1 LRRKPADPQSSP
13 RDEILSL
20 KSAAQLSL
28 TRFFGR
34 FVDLRSGEGVVFLR
48 AFLVLLLTISAHTVL
63 ETARDALFLTKLAPR
78 NLAFVYVATAVFT
91 IAITPLSVRL
101 TRAAGA
107 KNALVVSLLL
117 SAFSVAYFRIRPPG
131 AASVF
136 SLYVFGALSA
146 TVLVGQFWQLAG
158 TLFTAAQSRRL
169 FGPLASGGVLGGV
182 GGGAIAAV
190 LLKVVPVH
198 GLLGVAS
205 LLYFAATF
213 VATQLNLEDAVAVG
227 QGGRIGSS
235 PVASRVPLR
244 PQLST
249 VRHDPFLIRLAL
261 IAALSVA
268 LSVVVDYLYKAKVSR
283 TIAPEDLG
291 EFFARYQLVL
301 SLGALMLQVVIT
313 GPVVQRIGV
322 VGLALTGPLLLSAGA
337 TVTALLGAPFWI
349 VVLLKGTDTSL
360 RNSLGRVAGELL
372 WAPVEQQARARGFV
386 DLIVTRVAQALAGGV
401 LLAAT
406 MQREFRPGHLAATA
420 ATLAVLW
427 LVVGVGIRKPYIALF
442 RQALSRGGQ
451 EREFMLAELDLTSVE
466 TLVEALARPQPTEVI
481 AAMNVLAERKRDR
494 LIPALILLH
503 NDEGVLLR
511 ALEILGSSRRRDW
524 FSLGEKLLDSPSV
537 AVQQATVRAFAIAGE
552 VDVLDHVA
560 AHGNPALR
568 TFATLYLAQLGGHV
582 MDGDPLTWE
591 LFADDDEEHSLKLAF
606 IESLAAHPTADTPR
620 LLLAFARL
628 PALASAVTAALET
641 TADDTCIDFLIGR
654 LKLADDRLSARR
666 GLVRVGP
673 PALEA
678 LSRALDDESLERR
691 VHIHVPRSVSAFLST
706 EALRILLKVVV
717 EHENGLVRYKALR
730 GLEQIAL
737 ETSLRIDPGPIL
749 HEITRNALEYL
760 RLFSA
765 ELALKSDRVVSGK
778 LESQLV
784 IELLEDKIAQSRDR
798 LSRLLQVLHRGDDIP
813 AIFAALTSR
822 DRRRRGRAVEFL
834 DALIRGLDRSSDEVA
849 PLLRLVV
856 DDLPDELRAERAQ
869 ELVGAFADARA
880 ALTALSRDPDSIVS
894 SLATRALRAL
904 GSLPPPAP
912 PLAVLTERPA

>member
-1 LRRKPADPQSSP
+1 LRRKPADPPKSLVSENLPLKPVTLP
-13 RDEILSL
+13 RLV
-20 KSAAQLSL
+20 
-28 TRFFGR
+28 GR
-34 FVDLRSGEGVVFLR
+34 FVDLRSGEGSVFVR
-48 AFLVLLLTISAHTVL
+48 SFGVLLLTIAAHTVL

-78 NLAFVYVATAVFT
+78 NLAFVYVATAIFT
-91 IAITPLSVRL
+91 IAFTPLSVRL

-117 SAFSVAYFRIRPPG
+117 TAFSAAYFRIRPPG
-131 AASVF
+131 AATVF

-146 TVLVGQFWQLAG
+146 TVLVGQFWQLAA

-182 GGGAIAAV
+182 GGGAIAA
-190 LLKVVPVH
+190 LLLHVVPVG
-198 GLLGVAS
+198 GLLGVAA
-205 LLYFAATF
+205 LLYFAAALL
-213 VATQLNLEDAVAVG
+213 ATQLNLEEIAVG
-227 QGGRIGSS
+227 PGGRIGSS
-235 PVASRVPLR
+235 PVASRAPLG

-249 VRHDPFLIRLAL
+249 VRHDPFLIRLAFM
-261 IAALSVA
+261 AALSIA

-291 EFFARYQLVL
+291 QFFARYQLVL
-301 SLGALMLQVVIT
+301 SLGALVLQLAIT

-337 TVTALLGAPFWI
+337 TMTAVLGAPFWI

-360 RNSLGRVAGELL
+360 RNSLGRVAAELL

-386 DLIVTRVAQALAGGV
+386 DLIVTRVTQAAAGV
-401 LLAAT
+401 ALLAAT
-406 MQREFRPGHLAATA
+406 MQREFRPGHLAAA
-420 ATLAVLW
+420 AAALAVLW
-427 LVVGVGIRKPYIALF
+427 LTIGVGIRKPYIALF
-442 RQALSRGGQ
+442 RQALSRGSQ

-466 TLVEALARPQPTEVI
+466 TLVEALARPQPSEVI
-481 AAMNVLAERKRDR
+481 AAMNVLAERKRER

-503 NDEGVLLR
+503 GDEGVLLR
-511 ALEILGSSRRRDW
+511 ALEILGPSRRRDW
-524 FSLGEKLLDSPSV
+524 YSLGEKLLESPSE
-537 AVQQATVRAFAIAGE
+537 AVRQGALRAFALAGE

-560 AHGNPALR
+560 AQGSPALR

-582 MDGDPLTWE
+582 MDGDPLSWD
-591 LFADDDEEHSLKLAF
+591 LFADDDQEHSLKLAF
-606 IESLAAHPTADTPR
+606 IESLAAHPTVDTPR

-628 PALASAVTAALET
+628 PALASAVTTALT
-641 TADDTCIDFLIGR
+641 DTADESCIDFLIGR

-666 GLVRVGP
+666 ALVRIGP
-673 PALEA
+673 PALSA
-678 LSRALDDESLERR
+678 LSRALDDLSLDRR
-691 VHIHVPRSVSAFLST
+691 VRIHVPRSVSAFLSK
-706 EALRILLKVVV
+706 EALALLLRVVV

-737 ETSLRIDPGPIL
+737 ETSLRIDAGPVF
-749 HEITRNALEYL
+749 HEINRNALEYL

-765 ELALKSDRVVSGK
+765 ELALKSDRLASSK
-778 LESQLV
+778 LETQLV
-784 IELLEDKIAQSRDR
+784 VELLEDKVAQSRDR
-798 LSRLLQVLHRGDDIP
+798 LARLLQVLHRGDDIP

-849 PLLRLVV
+849 PILRLVV
-856 DDLPDELRAERAQ
+856 DDLPDELRAERAA
-869 ELVGAFADARA
+869 ELVGSFPDARG
-880 ALTALSRDPDSIVS
+880 ALTALAQDSDGIVS
-894 SLATRALRAL
+894 SLSTRALGAL